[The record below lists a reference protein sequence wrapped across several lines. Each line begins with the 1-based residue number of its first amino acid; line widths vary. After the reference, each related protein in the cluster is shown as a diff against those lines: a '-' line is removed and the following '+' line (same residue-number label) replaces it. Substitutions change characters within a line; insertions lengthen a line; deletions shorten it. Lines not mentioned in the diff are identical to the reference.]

1 MVDLVAAHSHSL
13 SNQAE
18 IEASKNCGCFFCMEI
33 FPAEEISAWTTLQV
47 PTAEELEAGGA
58 LTAIC
63 PHCGSESVIGD
74 KSGYPITAQFL
85 NLMHQAWYQKTIL
98 YKPQPKK

>member
-13 SNQAE
+13 NNQTE
-18 IEASKNCGCFFCMEI
+18 VEASRICGCFFCMEV
-33 FPAEEISAWTTLQV
+33 FPAVEISAWTTASL
-47 PTAEELEAGGA
+47 PTPEAIEAGFA

-85 NLMHQAWYQKTIL
+85 HLMNQAWYQKTIL
-98 YKPQPKK
+98 YKPPARK